1 MLSGD
6 FPAGTPE
13 AELLKWMRENQP
25 PNTGILSVHATV
37 NPPSKH

>member
-1 MLSGD
+1 MPSGD

-25 PNTGILSVHATV
+25 PNTRILSVYNTV
-37 NPPSKH
+37 TPPSKP